1 MYGGFPLKRLFS
13 LLMVLM
19 LAAALSLPV
28 WADDDSPDATPTPS
42 PTPNTSTSITE
53 SDGVYVTGYTVTTP
67 AGGEIT
73 TLGVGDKVNKIGR
86 ASCRERV

>member
-1 MYGGFPLKRLFS
+1 MKRLFS
-13 LLMVLM
+13 LLMVLA

-28 WADDDSPDATPTPS
+28 WADNDSPDATPTPS

-73 TLGVGDKVNKIGR
+73 TLGVELTLY
-86 ASCRERV
+86 CRS